1 MLNNYKIGT
10 KVILLVLFLTLIAI
24 VTETVIS
31 HMRNKDILKKDSF
44 EKLSS
49 ISKAY
54 EHRLENYFSSIEA
67 QIKVVHKTKD
77 FQVSFDS
84 LYYYSEDSGI
94 DMSQELVLKKDFW
107 NDLMKNDVFKVLKEE
122 NEFQDVIILN
132 GRNNKIFEYSS
143 SIASKGD
150 VRFRT
155 NMENQTV
162 NIHKREFYVNQPIY
176 EKEKF
181 FVDVSYPVKTTNG
194 EEGLIICKVNLEKIL
209 KSVDLNDLVPETSS
223 FAVNVFKSEKR
234 EVFKVGQYKRQS
246 DFSGKVIVENPSPV
260 LEEWISDY
268 SPEDSYLDEY
278 NETLAYLHFNKRL
291 SLGLETTVN
300 HSEVFK
306 ELPTHFRVTALIGVF
321 ILCLAFFLSVIFTR
335 FLTFPMLKLKK
346 VLGLMSNGVLPKEL
360 HSPLKDEVGEMITIV
375 NKIVSSLKKTA
386 AFAHKIGEGEFD
398 TAYKPLSN
406 KDILGHALVNMRES
420 LQNADKKDA
429 LRNWIVTGVAEIGE
443 ILRSNDTLIE
453 LGDEILDY
461 LCKRINAVQGAFY
474 TVEGEED
481 AHFSDLSLD
490 MKASFAYG
498 KKKYL
503 KGTYRFSEGL
513 VGQSAVE
520 RDIIL
525 RTEISDDYTAITSG
539 LLGEQKPKCLLVV
552 PLITNE
558 KVYGVIELAGFK
570 KFTPGEVQFM
580 EEVSLI
586 IARTIFNINVNDRT
600 RRLLQESQ
608 RMSSE
613 LRVHQAELQENAVE
627 MEKTQEEL
635 QESNQKLEI
644 QIRNVNNA
652 QKRMHTLLEN
662 ASEVITIYEEDG
674 TIRYIS
680 PSVERI
686 LGYSQDEMVGI
697 NDIKYVDEKEQELV
711 RNMLEQLKT
720 SGSNEQVTIQMSYY
734 RKTGDKIWLEAN
746 GKNKLNDP
754 AIKGIVVNSRD
765 ITERLRAER
774 EERKSGQMQAL
785 SENSPDLITR
795 VSNSGTFFYI
805 NPIIEK
811 LTGNGPDYFMNKKL
825 NEIELNDQIKESW
838 SEIVEKVLTD
848 GEKYAVEMDF
858 PSELGQRIMS
868 VNAIPET
875 DADTEEIESV
885 LVVSHDITE
894 QKQIE
899 NEILLKNKKINDS
912 INYAERIQ
920 EAILPDS
927 VIMDQTFDKSFIY
940 YKPRDVVSGD
950 FPWFMKKGDDIYL
963 GAVDCTG
970 HGVPGALIS
979 IVGFFLLNDIVGSRG
994 FSTPGEILDNL
1005 DKLVTS
1011 TFKQDQ
1017 ESSKIKDGMDI
1028 AFCKINLKKGE
1039 VEYSGAHRPL
1049 YITRATGEFE
1059 EIKGSKFPIGGG
1071 SAYSNKTNFENHL
1084 IKMNEGDSIYFFSDG
1099 FPDQFGGPQ
1108 NRKFGP
1114 KRIKQLL
1121 EDTKTSEL
1129 SVVRDSFD
1137 KQFMEWKGEG
1147 KQTDDVLLIGIRF

>member
-1 MLNNYKIGT
+1 MLNRYKIGT
-10 KVILLVLFLTLIAI
+10 KVILLVLFLTLVAI
-24 VTETVIS
+24 VTETFIS
-31 HMRNKDILKKDSF
+31 QVRNKETLRDDSF
-44 EKLSS
+44 EKLSDLT
-49 ISKAY
+49 KVY
-54 EHRLENYFSSIEA
+54 EKRLDLYFKSIESQLYIVS
-67 QIKVVHKTKD
+67 QINEFK
-77 FQVSFDS
+77 QSFDS
-84 LYYYSEDSGI
+84 LYVLSELALEETSDSSTRRKDYWDG
-94 DMSQELVLKKDFW
+94 LLK
-107 NDLMKNDVFKVLKEE
+107 NEVFKVLKEG
-122 NEFQDVIILN
+122 NEFQDIIILN
-132 GRNNKIFEYSS
+132 EKNNKIFEYSS
-143 SIASKGD
+143 SVASKGD

-155 NMENQTV
+155 NMENQTI
-162 NIHKREFYVNQPIY
+162 NIHKREYYVNQPIF

-181 FVDVSYPVKTTNG
+181 FIDVSYPIRTKHG
-194 EEGLIICKVNLEKIL
+194 AEGLIICKINLEKVLQQI
-209 KSVDLNDLVPETSS
+209 DLNDLVDVASH
-223 FAVNVFKSEKR
+223 FVLNVYKSEKR
-234 EVFKVGQYKRQS
+234 EIFKVGQYARDG
-246 DFSGKVIVENPSPV
+246 DFKGKVLFENPDPV
-260 LEEWISDY
+260 LKKWMTSLSPEDRFISDY
-268 SPEDSYLDEY
+268 
-278 NETLAYLHFNKRL
+278 NESNLGLLHFNDKL
-291 SLGLETTVN
+291 NLALEASIPQ
-300 HSEVFK
+300 SEVFK
-306 ELPTHFRVTALIGVF
+306 VLSNHLLVTVYIGVF
-321 ILCLAFFLSVIFTR
+321 ILGLALLLSIIFTR
-335 FLTFPMLKLKK
+335 FLTHPMLKLKK

-360 HSPLKDEVGEMITIV
+360 YSPLKDEVGEMIVIV

-398 TAYKPLSN
+398 TEYKPLSN

-443 ILRSNDTLIE
+443 ILRSNDTLIQ

-481 AHFSDLSLD
+481 AHFSELVLD
-490 MKASFAYG
+490 MKSSFAYG

-503 KGTYRFSEGL
+503 KGQYRFAEGL
-513 VGQSAVE
+513 VGQSAIE

-525 RTEISDDYTAITSG
+525 RTEIADDYTAITSG
-539 LLGEQKPKCLLVV
+539 LLGEQKPKSLLIV

-570 KFTPGEVQFM
+570 KFTPGEVQFI

-613 LRVHQAELQENAVE
+613 LQAHQMELQENAIE

-686 LGYSQDEMVGI
+686 LGYTQEEMVGI
-697 NDIKYVDEKEQELV
+697 NDIKYVDEKEQEVV
-711 RNMLEQLKT
+711 RNMIEKLRT
-720 SGSNEQVTIQMSYY
+720 SDEQVTIQMSYY

-795 VSNSGTFFYI
+795 VSNNGTFFYI

-811 LTGNGPDYFMNKKL
+811 LTGNAPNYFMNKKL
-825 NEIELNDQIKESW
+825 NDIELNESIKEAW

-848 GEKYAVEMDF
+848 GDKYSVEIDF
-858 PSELGQRIMS
+858 PSEIGKRIMS
-868 VNAIPET
+868 VNAIPEV
-875 DADTEEIESV
+875 DADTDEIESV

-994 FSTPGEILDNL
+994 FTAPGEILDNL

-1028 AFCKINLKKGE
+1028 AFCKINLKKRV
-1039 VEYSGAHRPL
+1039 VEYAGAHRPL
-1049 YITRATGEFE
+1049 YVTRATGEFE

-1071 SAYSNKTNFENHL
+1071 NAYSNKTNFANTILEL
-1084 IKMNEGDSIYFFSDG
+1084 NEGDSIYFFSDG
-1099 FPDQFGGPQ
+1099 FPDQFGGSQ

-1121 EDTKTSEL
+1121 EDTKTAEL
-1129 SVVRDSFD
+1129 SAVHAEFD
-1137 KQFMEWKGEG
+1137 KQFMEWKGEA
-1147 KQTDDVLLIGIRF
+1147 KQTDDVLLVGIRF